1 MSDVTIR
8 SAVEGDAAAIAAI
21 HTASWRDAYAGILAA
36 EFLNGDIETNRL
48 DLWSRRLGERPPS
61 QLVDVA
67 CDPTGAMMAFA
78 CSFRE
83 ADARWGS
90 LVDNLHVSPRFRGQ
104 GVGEKLLQNMVAQL
118 AASDSDSG
126 LHLWVFEANAA
137 ALRFYERLGGR
148 VVEKTTS
155 EIPAA
160 GGKAVLRVH
169 WPTLSDFVWTPK
181 LAPREACLRD
191 GSFKK
196 APAIRPPGEDHLR

>member
-1 MSDVTIR
+1 VSDITIR
-8 SAVEGDAAAIAAI
+8 SAVEADAAEIAAI

-36 EFLNGDIETNRL
+36 DFLNGDIDANRL
-48 DLWSRRLGERPPS
+48 DLWSRRLGECPLS

-90 LVDNLHVSPRFRGQ
+90 LVDNLHVLPRFRGR

-118 AASDSDSG
+118 AARDSDSG
-126 LHLWVFEANAA
+126 LHLWVFEANVA

-148 VVEKTTS
+148 VVEKKTS

-169 WPTLSDFVWTPK
+169 WPALSQVVWTRR
-181 LAPREACLRD
+181 PR
-191 GSFKK
+191 
-196 APAIRPPGEDHLR
+196 PHP